1 MARTLIRPGGRSER
15 IQSAVHDAVRALM
28 AERPDAELSIA
39 VIAARAEVPPSTI
52 YRRWHT
58 LQQLLADV
66 AAERFMAD
74 SEPPNTGSLQ
84 GDLEIWLEQFVDDIA
99 SGPGHALLRE
109 RIHDIAASQR
119 AAGYA
124 FMNMVAIVDRC
135 RGRGEV
141 PPEPDRLMD
150 MIVAPVI
157 YRIFFAGQPIEKPYQ
172 LELVQAAIGSP
183 ALAQPFLR
191 QTTIRN
197 YVLFEND

>member
-135 RGRGEV
+135 RGRVEV

-183 ALAQPFLR
+183 ALALPFLR